1 MITVNAPSPPPPQT
15 PPPAGHAAAPGPPSA
30 RGRRWPTVVTSLV
43 LLALLM
49 YAQSFRF
56 PNDSAVTEPMVA
68 SGDASAA
75 VDAGSF
81 TVKVDEVRFA
91 KAVGDGADDSGLS
104 DFAPETEYIEAKGVW
119 VVVFM
124 EVTSAEKQLTRLEAR
139 LDSGDENVYA
149 STSWL
154 DNAFGSVGDG
164 FPPGIPMK
172 GATAFEVPEKALKDP
187 VVEVVV
193 STGIDQRLSG
203 EAHVKLGLSGDELK
217 KAIDGAEETL
227 DVPAP
232 EMQKV

>member
-1 MITVNAPSPPPPQT
+1 MITVSAPPPPQS
-15 PPPAGHAAAPGPPSA
+15 PQPPAGHAAAPRPA
-30 RGRRWPTVVTSLV
+30 RERRWPTVVTSLV

-56 PNDSAVTEPMVA
+56 SSDVAVTEPMVA

-75 VDAGSF
+75 VDARSF
-81 TVKVDEVRFA
+81 TVKVEEVRFA
-91 KAVGDGADDSGLS
+91 RAVGDGADDSGLS
-104 DFAPETEYIEAKGVW
+104 DFAPEPEYIEAKGVW
-119 VVVFM
+119 VVVFL
-124 EVTSAEKQLTRLEAR
+124 EVTSTERQLTRLEAE
-139 LDSGDENVYA
+139 LDSGDKNVYA

-154 DNAFGSVGDG
+154 HNTFGSIGDG
-164 FPPGIPMK
+164 FPPGIPVQ

-187 VVEVVV
+187 VVRVTV

-232 EMQKV
+232 RMQKV

>member
-1 MITVNAPSPPPPQT
+1 MITVSAPPPPPPPQ
-15 PPPAGHAAAPGPPSA
+15 PQPPAGHAAAPEPA

-49 YAQSFRF
+49 FAQSFRF

-91 KAVGDGADDSGLS
+91 KAIGDGAEDSGLS
-104 DFAPETEYIEAKGVW
+104 DFAPETEYIEANGVW

-124 EVTSAEKQLTRLEAR
+124 EVTATEKQLTTFESR

-154 DNAFGSVGDG
+154 YNTFGSVDDG
-164 FPPGIPMK
+164 FPPGIPIK
-172 GATAFEVPEKALKDP
+172 GAAAFEVPEKALKDP
-187 VVEVVV
+187 VVQMTI
-193 STGIDQRLSG
+193 SSGPGQRLAG